1 MLSFPHPP
9 LSLKTLSLRDYIPH
23 YINIIIYIHYYI
35 RANNVC
41 KMHKRASDN
50 EKEGFK
56 VNIFTGDDYCDA
68 ISHLLDEASLKCVLP
83 TSYDLM
89 GVIRNH
95 YFNSEIYNCFDDDD
109 MIDHLDGTYSME
121 NYIDEKCEDRLRDER
136 FNCENEADSIIKGH
150 PDTVAKSLQE
160 LNSFDLKRFFC
171 DFVDSGYCISNE
183 ELLNKLK
190 EKICL

>member
-1 MLSFPHPP
+1 MTKEEILKQVFETCSFEEITRFGIENNQIENVDI
-9 LSLKTLSLRDYIPH
+9 LTLAETI
-23 YINIIIYIHYYI
+23 
-35 RANNVC
+35 
-41 KMHKRASDN
+41 

-56 VNIFTGDDYCDA
+56 VNIFTSDDYCDA
-68 ISHLLDEASLKCVLP
+68 ISHLLNEASLKCTLP

-89 GVIRNH
+89 GVIKNH
-95 YFNSEIYNCFDDDD
+95 YFNSEIYNCFHDDD
-109 MIDHLDGTYSME
+109 MIDHLEGTIAMD
-121 NYIDEKCEDRLRDER
+121 NYIEEQCEMRLRDER
-136 FNCENEADSIIKGH
+136 INCENEAESIIKGH

-171 DFVDSGYCISNE
+171 DFVDSGYYISNE